1 MCKVIVG
8 GEQGPPVPP
17 VPCSPRALGEG
28 PLLLPPPSYMGCTY
42 ASPRKRLG
50 QTSLMWLSVA
60 ARRTHSKRC
69 SEDSVGG
76 W

>member
-1 MCKVIVG
+1 MMG
-8 GEQGPPVPP
+8 GPW
-17 VPCSPRALGEG
+17 RALGEAPHLFPTL
-28 PLLLPPPSYMGCTY
+28 PLGGRTY

-50 QTSLMWLSVA
+50 QTSSMWLIMV

-69 SEDSVGG
+69 REDSVGG

>member
-1 MCKVIVG
+1 MYKVIVG
-8 GEQGPPVPP
+8 GEQGLP
-17 VPCSPRALGEG
+17 VPCPPAA
-28 PLLLPPPSYMGCTY
+28 PLLFPPPSYVGCTY

>member
-1 MCKVIVG
+1 MKRDGRRQRGC
-8 GEQGPPVPP
+8 QL
-17 VPCSPRALGEG
+17 CSSQALGKG
-28 PLLLPPPSYMGCTY
+28 PLLLPPAPTVARTY

-50 QTSLMWLSVA
+50 QTSLMWFNMA

-69 SEDSVGG
+69 SEASVGG

>member
-1 MCKVIVG
+1 MWKEMMG
-8 GEQGPPVPP
+8 GNGVPP
-17 VPCSPRALGEG
+17 VPLEGSERLPFCSPLSHVGR
-28 PLLLPPPSYMGCTY
+28 TY

-50 QTSLMWLSVA
+50 QTSSMWLSMA